1 MWPEGAVFARDM
13 ERGFQCR
20 LLGNT
25 DSQLRTEFNCD
36 SGAIASSVL
45 QCSERGS
52 NGPLIRIFYGN
63 YGRTASNSQCFPN
76 GLSDVSCI
84 SPRASRFIE
93 DSCNGKHRCRLDLPI
108 LLSSYLGQECT
119 NDGQFYLDV
128 QYECYEA
135 RTEEEIQITNL
146 DSIRDTPLRELY
158 SDILHFVADPEGENL
173 AKKVRLARL
182 KNVTDSEM
190 LHDYELLELVTAKL
204 YEVVSFSCEC
214 TNKTNCSTPRLS
226 LK

>member
-1 MWPEGAVFARDM
+1 MFNETQFIGFLSPLDLANGYREVFRIYQSDTLRLNVWPEGAVFARDM

-20 LLGNT
+20 AL
-25 DSQLRTEFNCD
+25 DSDLRSEFNCD
-36 SGAIASSVL
+36 QGAIASSVL

-63 YGRTASNSQCFPN
+63 YGRTASHDQCFPN
-76 GLSDVSCI
+76 GLADVSCI
-84 SPRASRFIE
+84 SPRGSRFIE
-93 DSCNGKHRCRLDLPI
+93 DACNGKHRCRLDLPI
-108 LLSSYLGQECT
+108 LQSNYLGAACN
-119 NDGQFYLDV
+119 NDGEFYLDV

-135 RTEEEIQITNL
+135 RTEEEILITNL

-182 KNVTDSEM
+182 
-190 LHDYELLELVTAKL
+190 
-204 YEVVSFSCEC
+204 
-214 TNKTNCSTPRLS
+214 
-226 LK
+226 